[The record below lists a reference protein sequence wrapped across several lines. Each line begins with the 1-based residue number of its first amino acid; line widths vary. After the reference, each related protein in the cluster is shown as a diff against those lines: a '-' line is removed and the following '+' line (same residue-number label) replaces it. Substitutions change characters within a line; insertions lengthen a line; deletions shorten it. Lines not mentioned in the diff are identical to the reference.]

1 MEKKLLP
8 ILSLLRFNFRSSS
21 VFNLILVLALSLFCV
36 HNSSA
41 QDKTNNRRVLETN
54 AQRIKIEESFQKKV
68 KVKKQVETPF
78 IQPVIENEE
87 EQLKMLQ
94 KASAN
99 AALLDKA
106 NNSDASMAAMACD
119 GAYCVPTITTSV
131 FPIVNVT
138 FAGIN
143 NSTATGVGAGVSP
156 AFQAF
161 CDTANVDQGSS
172 YAINI
177 QAHTSNTGLFAEILF
192 VDWNQ
197 NNIYGDVADE
207 IYGLGAMPASNGTD
221 GATLTANVTVP
232 AGAPLGTTRMRLMHY
247 YLASNPGCRTA
258 SYGQFEDYN
267 VTISAPT
274 PPSNDT
280 CSGAISII
288 ASVDATCSATTGST
302 QNATDNNEAGDCTA
316 GTETAVWYS
325 FVATSTSH
333 DVTVDGATGFDAVI
347 GANNSCGSGSRPTGG
362 NCTDNTLAG
371 DIETLNLTG
380 LTIGNTYYVQIYD
393 YYGLLVNNAFD
404 ICVTTPGG
412 GGGGSGCVPETQS
425 DETFMYFDDVEFIG
439 TLNDVTNLNN
449 GYSSAVGATGYQDWT
464 ALTNSV
470 QAQGE
475 GVNVFVETVGGRGRM
490 KAWVDWDQDNA
501 FDTSEEVFDSDGVGT
516 SSTTFG
522 FVIPAAQALGDYTIR
537 IRLYNSFSGPNEYFG
552 YDYDSCEDINTNSGY
567 TEYGETEDYTFTVI
581 ESCGAIIEDVTEGAT
596 CGDGTVDLEA
606 VGSMGTILYHW
617 YANETDTTPIAS
629 TPLSNWTTPSLTAS
643 QSYYVTAD
651 NGTCESLVRTR
662 VRAIIMPTTVLT
674 FTPSVPEVCGEDD
687 FIELSASA
695 SSEVAYLIDENF
707 EANGTV
713 GLGVFSN
720 NNIVNNGGAENGV
733 TNWTRR
739 ESTFIPSE
747 QVWFPAISSG
757 FGTNKFVMATSD
769 YGSTNITENA
779 LESAS
784 LDTSTFTDLT
794 LNFDMYFSRYLVDVT
809 IPENVSIEVSTDGG
823 TNWTTE
829 QFYDDDV
836 GYGTAFASI
845 SLDLSAYVDETDLR
859 IRFRYFANY
868 WCDGVAIDNVQFFGT
883 RPLTS
888 SFTWSGSAS
897 TIDAYT
903 DAAATIPYV
912 PGTTASTVY
921 IKPNTAQLQSPS
933 FSFTATAT
941 LSNGCSVSENVSIN
955 NRTKFW
961 TGSSSTNWNDANN
974 WLPAGVPDS
983 NTCVIIP
990 DDCIISGSGY
1000 DAYARNLKVKPTG
1013 NLELQS
1019 DNTVTVTE
1027 WVHVNTGGVFDI
1039 RDSASLVQIDN
1050 DVNLGDVRI
1059 QRDTQPIYRYDYTYW
1074 SSPLTT
1080 ASSYKLLDLSP
1091 DTLGDKFF
1099 SWQSTVANG
1108 SGNWILESA
1117 ASTDMV
1123 NGTGYAIR
1131 APQTYSTDQSVK
1143 AVYTATF
1150 TGVPANGDV
1159 NIPIAIG
1166 TDANIGTY
1174 YGDTVVGA
1182 DDDQWHL
1189 IGNPYAS
1196 AVDLVA
1202 FLNTNSA
1209 LLDGTAYLWTHN
1221 SAPDESYADPFYADF
1236 GANYTGS
1243 DYATVN
1249 TLGATATAATG
1260 GSAPTRYIASGQS
1273 FFVMGLANGTATFD
1287 NTMRVSGN
1295 NDSFMRTT
1303 EGASSMTNLEI
1314 EKHRLWLNLSN
1325 DEGSFSQILVGY
1337 AEGATLEWDRGLD
1350 GLANGGNFVSFYTTS
1365 PDGNLAIQGRPLPFS
1380 DEDVVPLGFKATV
1393 ANTYRIGVDHL
1404 DDLFNEQDLYLRDN
1418 DTGFIHDLKSAPY
1431 IFTSEVGTFDERFD
1445 LIYKNPNLLSV
1456 EEYEINDNSVK
1467 VINNE
1472 TLDVVSTTKNIK
1484 TVVVYDILGRVLQNY
1499 TNVNNKTLP
1508 LTGIQKANRV
1518 LLVEITLEDNAKIYK
1533 KPIY

>member
-1 MEKKLLP
+1 MDKKLLP
-8 ILSLLRFNFRSSS
+8 ILSLLKYNFRSSL
-21 VFNLILVLALSLFCV
+21 FLNLILVLTLSLFCV

-41 QDKTNNRRVLETN
+41 QDKTNKRRVLNTN
-54 AQRIKIEESFQKKV
+54 VQS
-68 KVKKQVETPF
+68 VKKKESIKKKAKVNQQLETLYT
-78 IQPVIENEE
+78 QPNVENEE
-87 EQLKMLQ
+87 EQLKILQ
-94 KASAN
+94 EAAEN
-99 AALLDKA
+99 AQLAK
-106 NNSDASMAAMACD
+106 NTNSSMTAMACD

-131 FPIVNVT
+131 FPIANVT

-143 NSTATGVGAGVSP
+143 NSTATGVGAGASP
-156 AFQAF
+156 GFQAF
-161 CDTANVDQGSS
+161 CDTASVEQGAS
-172 YAINI
+172 YNI
-177 QAHTSNTGLFAEILF
+177 SVQAHTSNTGLFSQILF
-192 VDWNQ
+192 IDWNQ
-197 NNIYGDVADE
+197 DNVYGNIANERYF
-207 IYGLGAMPASNGTD
+207 LGAMPASNAVD
-221 GATLTANVTVP
+221 GATLNAIISVP
-232 AGAPLGTTRMRLMHY
+232 AGATLGNTRMRLMHY
-247 YLASNPGCRTA
+247 YGASNPGCRTA
-258 SYGQFEDYN
+258 TYGQFEDYS
-267 VTISAPT
+267 VTVSVPTT
-274 PPSNDT
+274 PPPANDT
-280 CSGAISII
+280 CSGAISIL
-288 ASVDATCSATTGST
+288 ASVDTTCTATTGST
-302 QNATDNNEAGDCTA
+302 AFATDNNETGDCTT
-316 GTETAVWYS
+316 GTENAVWYS
-325 FVATSTSH
+325 FVATSTEH
-333 DVTVDGATGFDAVI
+333 NVTVDGATGIDAVV
-347 GANNSCGSGSRPTGG
+347 GALNNCGTGSRPTGG
-362 NCTDNTLAG
+362 ACTDDTVGG
-371 DIETLNLTG
+371 DVEVLNLTG
-380 LTIGNTYYVQIYD
+380 LTIGNTYYVQVYD
-393 YYGLLVNNAFD
+393 YYGVQVADAFT
-404 ICVTTPGG
+404 ICVTTPE
-412 GGGGSGCVPETQS
+412 SPANCVPETLS
-425 DETFMYFDDVEFIG
+425 DETFLYIVDNEFIG
-439 TLNDVTNLNN
+439 TLNDVSNLGNS
-449 GYSSAVGATGYQDWT
+449 YSSSPAGYQDFT
-464 ALTNSV
+464 GLTNSI

-475 GVNVFVETVGGRGRM
+475 GINVFVEGTSRGRW
-490 KAWVDWDQDNA
+490 KAWVDWDLDGI
-501 FDTSEEVFDSDGVGT
+501 FDESTEKVFDSGGVST
-516 SSTTFG
+516 TSTTFG
-522 FVIPAAQALGDYTIR
+522 YVVPSDQAVGDYTIR
-537 IRLYNSFSGPNEYFG
+537 IRLYNSFIGATESTTYEF
-552 YDYDSCEDINTNSGY
+552 DACEDINTNGSY
-567 TEYGETEDYTFTVI
+567 TEYGETEDYTFTVVQ
-581 ESCGAIIEDVTEGAT
+581 SCSATIDDITEGAT
-596 CGDGTVDLEA
+596 CGNGTVELEA
-606 VGSMGTILYHW
+606 DGSMGTILYHW
-617 YANETDTTPIAS
+617 YANETDVTPIETTPFS
-629 TPLSNWTTPSLTAS
+629 TWTTPYQTTS
-643 QSYYVTAD
+643 QVYYVTAD
-651 NGTCESLVRTR
+651 NGTCESLVRTK
-662 VRAIIMPTTVLT
+662 VRAITMPTTVLT

-695 SSEVAYLIDENF
+695 SNEVAYLIDENF
-707 EANGTV
+707 EANGIG

-769 YGSTNITENA
+769 YGSSNITENA

-794 LNFDMYFSRYLVDVT
+794 LNFDMYFSRYLVT
-809 IPENVSIEVSTDGG
+809 AAIPENVNIEVSIDGG
-823 TNWTTE
+823 TNWTSE
-829 QFYDDDV
+829 QLYDDDV

-845 SLDLSAYVDETDLR
+845 SLDLSAYVNQSDLR
-859 IRFRYFANY
+859 IRFRYYANY

-888 SFTWSGSAS
+888 SFTWSGSTS

-912 PGTTASTVY
+912 EGSTASTVY
-921 IKPNTAQLQSPS
+921 IKPNTDQLQSPS

-955 NRTKFW
+955 NRTKYW
-961 TGSSSTNWNDANN
+961 TGASSTNWNDASN
-974 WLPAGVPDS
+974 WLPVGVPDA
-983 NTCVIIP
+983 NTCVIVP
-990 DDCIISGSGY
+990 DDCIISGTGY
-1000 DAYARNLKVKPTG
+1000 DAYARNLKVRPTG

-1019 DNTVTVTE
+1019 NNNITVTE
-1027 WVHVNTGGVFDI
+1027 WVDVNAGGIFDI
-1039 RDSASLVQIDN
+1039 RDSASLIQIDN
-1050 DVNLGDVRI
+1050 DVNSGDVRI
-1059 QRDTQPIYRYDYTYW
+1059 ERDTQPIYRYDYTYW

-1108 SGNWILESA
+1108 NGNWILENA
-1117 ASTDMV
+1117 ASTDMI
-1123 NGTGYAIR
+1123 NGIGYAIR
-1131 APQTYSTDQSVK
+1131 APQTYSPDQSTK

-1150 TGVPANGDV
+1150 AGTPANGDIDV
-1159 NIPIAIG
+1159 PIVIG
-1166 TDANIGTY
+1166 TDANVGTY

-1196 AVDLVA
+1196 AVDLVD

-1221 SAPDESYADPFYADF
+1221 TAPDASYADPFYADF

-1260 GSAPTRYIASGQS
+1260 GTMPTRFIASGQS

-1295 NDSFMRTT
+1295 NDAFMRTT
-1303 EGASSMTNLEI
+1303 EDASSMTNLEI

-1325 DEGSFSQILVGY
+1325 DEGAFSQILVGY

-1393 ANTYRIGVDHL
+1393 ENTYRIGLDHL
-1404 DDLFNEQDLYLRDN
+1404 DDLFNEQDIFLRDN
-1418 DTGFIHDLKSAPY
+1418 ETGFIHDLKLAPY
-1431 IFTSEVGTFDERFD
+1431 IFTSEEGTFDERFE
-1445 LIYKNPNLLSV
+1445 LIYKNPNALSV
-1456 EEYEINDNSVK
+1456 EEYALNDNSVK

-1472 TLDVVSTTKNIK
+1472 ILDVVSTTKNLK

-1499 TNVNNKTLP
+1499 TNVNSKTLP